1 MPCWRAWSRSTGMR
15 DEVTA
20 GDLLA
25 SLRSTEMRD
34 EVTAGALLA
43 SLKQEYGNA

>member
-1 MPCWRAWSRSTGMR
+1 MPVPCWQAWSRST
-15 DEVTA
+15 
-20 GDLLA
+20 
-25 SLRSTEMRD
+25 EMHD